1 MPSEQEIQFHRGF
14 LSLAMSLKIWND
26 DYNYQNTRGG
36 PPDRQNKMDSDPV
49 FAYHVRQG
57 PHWPSKPPGDGPD
70 RKYNALLARTDGSFE
85 PLVIITKRG
94 MEGQNFASVATMW
107 EQFNSVLCPSL
118 GGRFNPVVNSMMEVT
133 GHYGRVEGVSGT
145 KNSPFAYTLIHP
157 KGISF
162 KDPAECITNAVPL
175 YLWLTDKALPDG
187 WESFTNYHGGIDV
200 MVLTNGEVIGAYGH
214 PFTRNNGTA
223 ISVMSPLDFW
233 APGSR
238 LLAGAI
244 RSLTNRAAAAFA
256 RGIQALRAPT
266 QELAEATVLRLAGST
281 LPGVAVTRAL
291 PLVTVGRRT
300 IIMGDD
306 MAQVAAEIAKSSTET
321 GFYDVV
327 IHGNAKMFGIIENGV
342 AKEVSV
348 SELANAIR
356 PNLRPGDQIR
366 LLGCKTGSR
375 GGPAQQLANELN
387 RTVWAPSETIYTVQ
401 GKAVTDASGKVVDF
415 TSVKSFVPVKGGK
428 FYQFDPAGGSSILS
442 GPCRQVNQ
450 HVIRRTP

>member
-26 DYNYQNTRGG
+26 DYNYQNERGG
-36 PPDRQNKMDSDPV
+36 PPDRQSKMDSDPV

-70 RKYNALLARTDGSFE
+70 KKYNALLARTDGSFE
-85 PLVIITKRG
+85 PLKIITKRG
-94 MEGQNFASVATMW
+94 MEGQNFTIAATTW
-107 EQFNSVLCPSL
+107 EQFNSVLCPL

-133 GHYGRVEGVSGT
+133 GHYGQVEGISGVT
-145 KNSPFAYTLIHP
+145 NSPYVYRLIHP
-157 KGISF
+157 KGISLT
-162 KDPAECITNAVPL
+162 DPAECIAKGVPL
-175 YLWLTDKALPDG
+175 YLSLTDRDSPDG
-187 WESFTNYHGGIDV
+187 WESFKDYNGGIDV
-200 MVLTNGEVIGAYGH
+200 MVLPNGDVVGAYGH
-214 PFTRNNGTA
+214 LFTRNNGTA

-244 RSLTNRAAAAFA
+244 RGLTNRVTSAVV
-256 RGIQALRAPT
+256 RGFQALRAPT

-291 PLVTVGRRT
+291 PLRTVGSRT

-306 MAQVAAEIAKSSTET
+306 MAQVASEIARSTTET

-327 IHGNAKMFGIIENGV
+327 IHGNSKMFGIIENGV
-342 AKEVSV
+342 VKEVSAR
-348 SELANAIR
+348 EIAAAIR

-366 LLGCKTGSR
+366 LLGCSTGSR
-375 GGPAQQLANELN
+375 GGPAQLLANELN
-387 RTVWAPSETIYTVQ
+387 RTVWAPSEKIFTAQ
-401 GKAVTDASGKVVDF
+401 GKATLNAADELVQF
-415 TSVKSFVPVKGGK
+415 TAGKSFVPIKGGK
-428 FYQFDPAGGSSILS
+428 FFQFEPAGGSSILS
-442 GPCRQVNQ
+442 GPGRQVNQ
-450 HVIRRTP
+450 HVIKRTP